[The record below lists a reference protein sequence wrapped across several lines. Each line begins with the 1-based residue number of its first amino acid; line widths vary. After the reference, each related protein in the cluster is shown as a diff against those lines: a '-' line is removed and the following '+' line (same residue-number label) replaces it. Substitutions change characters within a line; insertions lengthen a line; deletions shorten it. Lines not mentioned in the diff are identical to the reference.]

1 MAATRDE
8 RLIALCREAAHP
20 LRGVPR
26 DGDALLDLIGDA
38 SIVVIGSG
46 SAGTRELQRCRN
58 RLTRRLVEE
67 RGFGAIALDADAA
80 DAERLDRFVGGLEPG
95 EVSCALDGF
104 TRFPAWTVRNRDVA
118 EIMTTLRDRTRRN
131 GRGGASPV
139 RIFGLDRH
147 CFARSAE
154 IALRHLARRDPAAA
168 ARARYRFSCFDHF
181 GEDPEAF
188 GYATA
193 FALDDALEESLVD
206 ALARAGGYDRGLF
219 GRRIDAWNRRTR
231 ELAERLEEIRRDVPK
246 IVVWTSNAQGGD
258 ARATELGVDGEVSL
272 GQLLRERHGGRAIL
286 VGCTTH
292 AGTVT
297 AASDWEAP
305 AERKRLRPSMSGS
318 YERIFHE
325 TGLARFSLVLR
336 DGGECA
342 EALAEPRGERCVGA
356 VYRPES
362 EATSHCFHASLAEQ
376 FDAVVHID
384 VTRAIT
390 PIDRTP
396 IWEMGE
402 LPLSLPAPI

>member
-38 SIVVIGSG
+38 PIVVIGSG

-80 DAERLDRFVGGLEPG
+80 DAERVDRFVRNREHC
-95 EVSCALDGF
+95 EIAEALDGF
-104 TRFPAWTVRNRDVA
+104 LRFPAWTVRNREVA
-118 EIMTTLRDRTRRN
+118 DFLSLLRDRARRD
-131 GRGGASPV
+131 GAGGEV
-139 RIFGLDRH
+139 RVFGLDRH

-193 FALDDALEESLVD
+193 FALDDALEESLAG
-206 ALARAGGYDRGLF
+206 ALSRAGGYDRGLF

-231 ELAERLEEIRRDVPK
+231 ELAERLEEIRREVPK

-272 GQLLRERHGGRAIL
+272 GQLLRQRHGARAIL

-342 EALAEPRGERCVGA
+342 EALAEPRAERCVGA

-362 EATSHCFHASLAEQ
+362 EATSHCFHASLSEQ
-376 FDAVVHID
+376 FDAVVHVD
-384 VTRAIT
+384 VTRAIM
-390 PIDRTP
+390 PLDRTP

-402 LPLSLPAPI
+402 LPVPTPAPI